1 MPRLRISYNAPVVLT
16 FALLAVG
23 VFILGAVGSPDI
35 VRRWFVAKPAIH
47 EISDYIALIT
57 HILGHKDWNHLLSN
71 FMLILLL
78 GPLLEER
85 FGSGKLLGMIVVTAL
100 ATGLINLM
108 IADTGLLGASGIVF
122 MMILLASTANI
133 RQGRIPLTFIAVA
146 VIYLGGEIVRALD
159 KEDQISQLA
168 HLIGGVTGAAFG
180 FLAAKGDPEPALP
193 LPTTADATKQL
204 DAARAKR
211 GPAQA
216 KPTKA

>member
-1 MPRLRISYNAPVVLT
+1 VPRLRISYNAPVVLT

-23 VFILGAVGSPDI
+23 VFILGAAGSPDI
-35 VRRWFVAKPAIH
+35 IRKWFVAKPSIH
-47 EISDYIALIT
+47 ETSDYVALVT

-100 ATGLINLM
+100 ATGLVNLV

-168 HLIGGVTGAAFG
+168 HLIGGVTGAVFG
-180 FLAAKGDPEPALP
+180 FLAAKGEPAP
-193 LPTTADATKQL
+193 AIPTTADAIKQL

-216 KPTKA
+216 KASKV

>member
-1 MPRLRISYNAPVVLT
+1 VPRLRISYSAPVVLT

-23 VFILGAVGSPDI
+23 VFLLGETVAPDL
-35 VRRWFVAKPAIH
+35 VRRYFVAKPYLH
-47 EISDYIALIT
+47 DSGDYIGLVG

-85 FGSGKLLGMIVVTAL
+85 FGSAKLFGMIVVTAL
-100 ATGLINLM
+100 VTGLINVA

-133 RQGRIPLTFIAVA
+133 RQGEIPLTFLAVS

-159 KEDQISQLA
+159 KEDQISQMA
-168 HLIGGVTGAAFG
+168 HLIGGVVGAVFG
-180 FLAAKGDPEPALP
+180 FLAAKGPVAKQ
-193 LPTTADATKQL
+193 LPTASAIKELGTA
-204 DAARAKR
+204 RPKR
-211 GPAQA
+211 
-216 KPTKA
+216 

>member
-1 MPRLRISYNAPVVLT
+1 VRLRISYNAPVVLT

-23 VFILGAVGSPDI
+23 VFILGAGVSSDFVGK
-35 VRRWFVAKPAIH
+35 WFVAKPWIR
-47 EISDYIALIT
+47 ESSDYVALVS

-100 ATGLINLM
+100 VTGLINLA
-108 IADTGLLGASGIVF
+108 IFDTGLLGASGIVF

-133 RQGRIPLTFIAVA
+133 RQGTIPLTFIAVA

-159 KEDQISQLA
+159 KQDQISQMA
-168 HLIGGVTGAAFG
+168 HLIGGVVGAVFG
-180 FLAAKGDPEPALP
+180 FLAAKGRRASAPALP
-193 LPTTADATKQL
+193 AAGAIKPLGTA
-204 DAARAKR
+204 R
-211 GPAQA
+211 P
-216 KPTKA
+216 KPRS

>member
-1 MPRLRISYNAPVVLT
+1 MRLRISYNAPVVLT

-23 VFILGAVGSPDI
+23 VFILGAGISSDFVGK
-35 VRRWFVAKPAIH
+35 WFVAKPWVREA
-47 EISDYIALIT
+47 SDYVALVS

-100 ATGLINLM
+100 ATGLINLA
-108 IADTGLLGASGIVF
+108 IFDTGLLGASGIVF

-133 RQGRIPLTFIAVA
+133 RQGTIPLTFIAVA

-159 KEDQISQLA
+159 KEDQISQMA
-168 HLIGGVTGAAFG
+168 HLIGGVAGAVFG
-180 FLAAKGDPEPALP
+180 FLAAKGRRASAPALP
-193 LPTTADATKQL
+193 TAGAIKPLGAT
-204 DAARAKR
+204 R
-211 GPAQA
+211 P
-216 KPTKA
+216 KPRS

>member
-23 VFILGAVGSPDI
+23 VFILGQTVAPGFVQ
-35 VRRWFVAKPAIH
+35 RWFVAKPWLHGA
-47 EISDYIALIT
+47 SDYFGLVG

-85 FGSGKLLGMIVVTAL
+85 FGSLKLFGMIVVTAL
-100 ATGLINLM
+100 VTGVINVA

-133 RQGRIPLTFIAVA
+133 RQGEIPLTFLAVA
-146 VIYLGGEIVRALD
+146 AIYLGGEIVRALGR
-159 KEDQISQLA
+159 EDQISQMA
-168 HLIGGVTGAAFG
+168 HLIGGIVGAIFG
-180 FLAAKGDPEPALP
+180 FLSAKAPAARPLPAAPAAKP
-193 LPTTADATKQL
+193 LGASPP
-204 DAARAKR
+204 KR
-211 GPAQA
+211 
-216 KPTKA
+216 